1 MLVHVLFSL
10 AVVHQTPPPT
20 APVPPSPIA
29 KVEVQ
34 PGGGEVPIG
43 GTLKF
48 TARALDAQGREV
60 PKAQIG
66 WFVGGDVGDVDTSG
80 VFTGGY
86 QGYARVTAVGY
97 IPGDET
103 TQVFAAA
110 LVHVL
115 PEPPARIALDPRPTR
130 LVAGS
135 RLTLG
140 ATAFSR
146 HGDRRSDPVRFTS
159 SNFRIVAVT
168 PEGRVRA
175 VAPGRAT
182 ITATAG
188 AATETLPVQVI
199 ANSVARIALEPS
211 APAVRTGDV
220 VQFRAT
226 PRTAAGR
233 SVGDVGIEW
242 AILAG
247 PGVAQIDPAGTF
259 VAELPG
265 TYTVTASA
273 GGRTA
278 DALVKVTAREVG
290 RGMEVRGRLPIT
302 MSAAEVWVHPS
313 GRCAYLSTIADRV
326 YAVDISDV
334 TQPKIVDSMMTDAR
348 IVNDVMTTED
358 GRYGVFSREG
368 ASNRKNGIVVFDAGD
383 PCHPKP
389 VSEYTET
396 VSGGVHSS
404 YVYQGHA
411 YITDDATGS
420 MRIIDIRDPAHP
432 REVARWQTQQTE
444 AGRYLHD
451 VMVVDGLAYLAYWN
465 DGLVILDVGN
475 GMKGGSPTNPQFV
488 SQIKY
493 DLNAVYARV
502 EQLWGPGF
510 VRGTHTAW
518 RQGKY
523 VFVGD
528 EVYAARPYKGLAD
541 GNNLTFGR
549 LHVIDVSDIT
559 RPREVAW
566 YEPTD
571 GGVHNVWVV
580 GDTLYLGNY
589 QGGARA
595 LDVSGELKGDLLRQ
609 GREISWMLTA
619 DSLGHRPRAPFA
631 WGAVVRDGNIFV
643 PDINTGLWILR
654 LEPKQPPVP

>member
-1 MLVHVLFSL
+1 MIVHALLSVVVVVQQPTL
-10 AVVHQTPPPT
+10 A
-20 APVPPSPIA
+20 APSPIA
-29 KVEVQ
+29 KIEIQ
-34 PGGGEVPIG
+34 PSGGEVQVG
-43 GTLKF
+43 GTLQF
-48 TARALDAQGREV
+48 GARALDVAGQVV
-60 PKAQIG
+60 PKAEIA
-66 WFVGGDVGDVDTSG
+66 WYVGGFEGHVDSLG
-80 VFTGGY
+80 LFTGGY
-86 QGYARVTAVGY
+86 QGYARVTAVGF
-97 IPGDET
+97 IRGLQGS
-103 TQVFAAA
+103 QVFGEA

-115 PEPPARIALDPRPTR
+115 PEPPARIALESRPGR

-135 RLTLG
+135 RLTLV
-140 ATAFSR
+140 ATPFSK
-146 HGDRRSDPVRFTS
+146 HGDRRSDPVTFRS
-159 SNFRIVAVT
+159 SNPGVAAIT
-168 PEGRVRA
+168 GDGRLRA

-182 ITATAG
+182 ITASAG
-188 AATETLPVQVI
+188 SATETLLVQVLP
-199 ANSVARIALEPS
+199 NTVARLTVEP
-211 APAVRTGDV
+211 ATPTVRTGDV
-220 VQFRAT
+220 VAFSAT
-226 PRTAAGR
+226 ARTAAGR
-233 SVGDVGIEW
+233 SLGDVAVEWSIAAVSGGGIAE
-242 AILAG
+242 
-247 PGVAQIDPAGTF
+247 IDPTGAF

-265 TYTVTASA
+265 TYTVTATV
-273 GGRTA
+273 GGRST
-278 DALVKVTAREVG
+278 DAVVHATARRVG
-290 RGMEVRGRLPIT
+290 RGIEVRGRVPIT

-313 GRCAYLSTIADRV
+313 GTCAYLSTIADRV
-326 YAVDISDV
+326 YAIDITDV
-334 TQPKIVDSMMTDAR
+334 THPKIVDSMMTDAR

-368 ASNRKNGIVVFDAGD
+368 ASNRRNGIVVFDASD

-396 VSGGVHSS
+396 VTGGVHSS

-411 YITDDATGS
+411 YVTDDATGS
-420 MRIIDIRDPAHP
+420 LRVIDFRDPVHP
-432 REVARWQTQQTE
+432 KEVARWQAEQTE

-465 DGLVILDVGN
+465 DGLIILDVGN
-475 GMKGGSPTNPQFV
+475 GMKGGSPENPQFV
-488 SQIKY
+488 SQLKY

-549 LHVIDVSDIT
+549 MHVVDVADIT
-559 RPREVAW
+559 HPKEVAW

-589 QGGARA
+589 QGGVRV
-595 LDVSGELKGDLLRQ
+595 LDISGELKGDLLRQ

-619 DSLGHRPRAPFA
+619 DSLGHRPRATFA

-654 LEPKQPPVP
+654 LQPRQETVP